1 MILFPSWVKEKWVD
15 YLAVRET
22 LLNWSLVLNV
32 LTLEGLK
39 GDAFMVRGLRQ
50 KKLSVSLMDVN
61 NVCMSR

>member
-1 MILFPSWVKEKWVD
+1 
-15 YLAVRET
+15 
-22 LLNWSLVLNV
+22 LNWSLVLNV